1 MREFEGAPFRP
12 GGSVMISSRE
22 PDVQCF
28 VQDHAPAGWW
38 TEIKDLYQKA
48 LDFEMNGLASL
59 RARGRAQGLEQSMR
73 RDSGHVMSSTQ
84 KHPGYVGNVGGCK
97 RGHDGSGANAKGKK
111 PWRAGHA
118 PWQDGAGPSNG
129 GSGGNGGSAVY
140 IPPDEMRAQY
150 LTGLCQFCGTGGHQR
165 NSCTKP
171 KSVFLSF
178 ANRGQSGNN

>member
-1 MREFEGAPFRP
+1 MRELEGAPFRP

-84 KHPGYVGNVGGCK
+84 KHHGYVGNVGAASVAVMAVVPMP
-97 RGHDGSGANAKGKK
+97 RAKS
-111 PWRAGHA
+111 H
-118 PWQDGAGPSNG
+118 G
-129 GSGGNGGSAVY
+129 GLAMPHGRTVLGLPMVAVVA
-140 IPPDEMRAQY
+140 M
-150 LTGLCQFCGTGGHQR
+150 
-165 NSCTKP
+165 
-171 KSVFLSF
+171 VVV
-178 ANRGQSGNN
+178 QSISHLMKCVHNT